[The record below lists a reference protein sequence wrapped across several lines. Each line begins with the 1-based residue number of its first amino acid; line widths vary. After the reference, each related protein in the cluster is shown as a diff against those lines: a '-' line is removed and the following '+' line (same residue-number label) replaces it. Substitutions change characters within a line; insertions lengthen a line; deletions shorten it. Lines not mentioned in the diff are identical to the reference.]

1 MIVRSQ
7 YLNTL
12 KKYKDKPFVKVLT
25 GLRRVGKSTILTMFA
40 DEIIKNGVNKDNVL
54 LINLELPQF
63 FNIKNYLDLTNYV
76 ETWAKGKK
84 DKLYVMFDEIGRVL
98 EWERVINAFHASK
111 KYDIYITGSNADLL
125 SSDLATFLAGRY
137 IEIKIYPLSYKEFL
151 MFHPKSSFNDYIVFG
166 GMPHIAPFK
175 LDYETSMK
183 ALRDSYNS
191 AILQDVVRRYNIR
204 NVSLLEKIIS
214 YIFANTSKTF
224 SASSIS
230 RYLKSEKINAT
241 VDTIIN
247 YLKFCEDAFLINR
260 VKRNDILGKEILKTE
275 EKFFIS
281 DHGYREAMIGFNLKS
296 IELILENIVYM
307 ELVRRGYDVYIGK
320 VNNLEIDF
328 VAYKANELKYFQVS
342 YLMPTEETRKREF
355 GVYEKIADNFPKYVI
370 SMDQINFSQNG
381 IKHLNIIDFLLN
393 E

>member
-98 EWERVINAFHASK
+98 DWERVINAFHASK

-125 SSDLATFLAGRY
+125 SSDLITFLAGRY

-247 YLKFCEDAFLINR
+247 YLKFCEDAFLISR

-328 VAYKANELKYFQVS
+328 VAYKANELNYFQVS

-355 GVYEKIADNFPKYVI
+355 GVYEKTADNFPKYVI

>member
-76 ETWAKGKK
+76 ETWAKWKK

-98 EWERVINAFHASK
+98 DWERVINAFHASK

-125 SSDLATFLAGRY
+125 SSDLITFLAGRY

-247 YLKFCEDAFLINR
+247 YLKFCEDAFLISR

-328 VAYKANELKYFQVS
+328 VAYKANELNYFQVS

-355 GVYEKIADNFPKYVI
+355 GVYEKTADNFPKYVI